1 MRIEICDSS
10 SRGKGA
16 CLSLFRRSHSEAKI
30 FSRTVTLGKPR
41 VREETK
47 RGNKASRAERD
58 GGTCTTVSLQ
68 CYRFI
73 CHRRK
78 PHRGS
83 GDYAANELAI
93 FARKPERA
101 WYGRTRDVY
110 VIPLRYHLT
119 DPPHCRLSAR
129 LPIIDEDT
137 RRTRST

>member
-1 MRIEICDSS
+1 MRFSSVERRRAPLCFVDHIRRRRYSPERLRSGSREASVEKRNAEI
-10 SRGKGA
+10 K
-16 CLSLFRRSHSEAKI
+16 RRALNA
-30 FSRTVTLGKPR
+30 T
-41 VREETK
+41 
-47 RGNKASRAERD
+47 
-58 GGTCTTVSLQ
+58 GTCTAVSLE

-119 DPPHCRLSAR
+119 DPPHYRPSGAVTYHR
-129 LPIIDEDT
+129 
-137 RRTRST
+137 